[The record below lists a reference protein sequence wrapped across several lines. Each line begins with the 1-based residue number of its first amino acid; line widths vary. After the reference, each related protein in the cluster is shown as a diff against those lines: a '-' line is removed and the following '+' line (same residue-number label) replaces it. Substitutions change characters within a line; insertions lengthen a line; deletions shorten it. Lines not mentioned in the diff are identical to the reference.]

1 MNLKAWAVL
10 LWISFS
16 HGFNF
21 QRSSRHINGE
31 FYITSIHSSRMC
43 CLSYFNTGYEP
54 EDLEPIL
61 VDPGSVPPGVSFT
74 ECVTHQETGHCC
86 IDLVGG
92 RLSFFGDLVLIPR
105 SRRFSPRC
113 GTRCWSA

>member
-31 FYITSIHSSRMC
+31 FYITFIHIC
-43 CLSYFNTGYEP
+43 VIYHTGYEP

-86 IDLVGG
+86 IDLVGEAE
-92 RLSFFGDLVLIPR
+92 F
-105 SRRFSPRC
+105 RC
-113 GTRCWSA
+113 L